1 MPRLQEYMHNILYR
15 YAQKT
20 SMGFVIIAEK
30 IIASVEKCEKQG
42 VFCAIA
48 LSPAIKI
55 VLFLSLLVKIYKPVK
70 KYLLT

>member
-1 MPRLQEYMHNILYR
+1 
-15 YAQKT
+15 
-20 SMGFVIIAEK
+20 MGFVIIAEK
-30 IIASVEKCEKQG
+30 IIASAEKCEKQG